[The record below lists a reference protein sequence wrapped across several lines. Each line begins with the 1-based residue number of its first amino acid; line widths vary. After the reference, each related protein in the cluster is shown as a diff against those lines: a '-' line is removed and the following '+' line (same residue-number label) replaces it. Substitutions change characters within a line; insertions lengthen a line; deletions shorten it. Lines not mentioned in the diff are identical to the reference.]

1 MPGDAFLK
9 TTVAELET
17 LISANITFGDPVEY
31 GTHAVIPVVSVGFG
45 FGAGEAQG
53 ADGDGAGTGAGAG
66 ITPVALVVIHREM
79 TGPESVQVLSLKRG
93 SPLAEVIGSLGETV
107 VPVIA
112 DALKGYAAGQKEDED
127 EEETTG

>member
-45 FGAGEAQG
+45 F
-53 ADGDGAGTGAGAG
+53 GAGAG